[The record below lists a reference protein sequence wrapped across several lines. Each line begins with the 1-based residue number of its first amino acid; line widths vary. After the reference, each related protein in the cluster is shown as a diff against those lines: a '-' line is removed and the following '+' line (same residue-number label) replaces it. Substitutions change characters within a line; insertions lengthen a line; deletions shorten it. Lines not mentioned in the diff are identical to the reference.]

1 MPRKLKVK
9 VRRRRQHIGT
19 GLYNGH
25 IMLLIV
31 VRSDLTN
38 ARRLRRGERKMLEA
52 KLLHQPVDMG
62 DVNSV
67 QPLFEVKDQIVG
79 QRRRISSR
87 HEDKSVGLASPKQLI
102 GAGRSDQSIAAATP
116 HQHIVAAKSV
126 DDVVAAAP
134 AQIVVLL
141 IAGDILG
148 MIRPYNIVEISDG
161 VRLTSWNEPPMV
173 PNTDTFPL
181 LPFIP
186 KLMLNCS
193 F

>member
-62 DVNSV
+62 DVDLV

-79 QRRRISSR
+79 QRR
-87 HEDKSVGLASPKQLI
+87 KSAAVTKTKVSASL
-102 GAGRSDQSIAAATP
+102 
-116 HQHIVAAKSV
+116 
-126 DDVVAAAP
+126 
-134 AQIVVLL
+134 
-141 IAGDILG
+141 
-148 MIRPYNIVEISDG
+148 
-161 VRLTSWNEPPMV
+161 PPS
-173 PNTDTFPL
+173 N
-181 LPFIP
+181 
-186 KLMLNCS
+186 
-193 F
+193 